1 MPSRRRGALSSAL
14 LVAAN
19 ILIPASILIFGAG
32 FFPYKPLLP
41 GFADYSDAGLQY
53 YGQDAVP
60 AKFDKLVFMVVDALR
75 SDFVYTAESGFKFT
89 QSLMRE
95 GAAFPFTAH
104 ATSPTVTMPRLK
116 AITTGS
122 IPSFLDVVLNLNE
135 GDESASLASQDTWL
149 AQMKRKN
156 TGKLVMYGD
165 DTWLKLFPGTFD
177 RAEGTTSFFVSDF
190 TEVDN
195 NVTRHIPDELK
206 RDDWNA
212 MVLHYLGL
220 DHIGHKGGPRSPHM
234 IPKQREMD
242 QVIKQIYTAIETE
255 EHLGST
261 LFVVCG
267 DHGMNDAGNH
277 GASSA
282 GETSPALVFMSPR
295 LKQIRTIFQ
304 APLPEDEEFEYYTL
318 VEQSDIAPTLA
329 ALLGFP
335 VPKNNLGALIPDLLP
350 FWSDKEQAQLLM
362 QNAGQIMKVA
372 GAAFG
377 DQTLESIQGDDGRSP
392 TDAQQLAKQFLSFQA
407 GYKEKV
413 DKDAD
418 SSDMVTPIL
427 KWLRNSQSFLS
438 GMASNYNTP
447 RMLLGQAASI
457 AALALAI
464 FAAAY
469 SVNDTSTSFTPF
481 ALTLTTYAIMMFAS
495 SYVEEEHHFWYWAT
509 TAWFGY
515 LGLRGLK
522 RTSSSPTIQT
532 LSTTALLL
540 VTRLIRSWN
549 QTGQKFAGEP
559 DVVKL
564 FLRTNPVLLWSLVIL
579 TYLWIHQSLVY
590 GFSGLPIWLSFAAAT
605 GLVLAAFTFK
615 VAFTLE
621 DAPEIVT
628 DPIKKVLELSFTT
641 TTTTTTQG
649 AVDLIS
655 RARAVFIGV
664 GLLTGTTLLFMLSR
678 RRISLGQPGTYTL
691 LTLLTLILVTQSRTT
706 SIPLLMLSNLQFR
719 LLLHQLEGLSP
730 VEISLSALLLQ
741 YSSFFAFGGTN
752 AISSVDLSS
761 AYNGVA
767 EYSAVSVGVLTFISN
782 WSGPV
787 WWMLASTIL
796 LLSKREELLR
806 VKSREAKEEEEE
818 EKGGG
823 GIQNLWKGH
832 VAVLTVFAAGSV
844 AAVMAACAVLRTH
857 LFVWTVFS
865 PKYLYVVAWSLGQ
878 HLVVN
883 VLVGG
888 LFYWLGVVE
897 GIS

>member
-1 MPSRRRGALSSAL
+1 MSPRRHGALSSAL

-19 ILIPASILIFGAG
+19 FLIPASILIFGAG

-41 GFADYSDAGLQY
+41 GFADYSDNGLQY
-53 YGQDAVP
+53 EPRSVP

-75 SDFVYTAESGFKFT
+75 SDFVYTADSGFKFT

-116 AITTGS
+116 AMTTGS

-149 AQMKRKN
+149 VQMKRKN
-156 TGKLVMYGD
+156 TGELVMYGD
-165 DTWLKLFPGTFD
+165 DTWLKLFPGIFD

-195 NVTRHIPDELK
+195 NVTRHVPDELK
-206 RDDWNA
+206 NDDWNT

-234 IPKQREMD
+234 VPKQREMD
-242 QVIKQIYTAIETE
+242 EVIKQIYTAIDTE
-255 EHLGST
+255 EHLSST

-282 GETSPALVFMSPR
+282 GETSPALIFITPK

-304 APLPEDEEFEYYTL
+304 APLPEDQDFEYYTV

-335 VPKNNLGALIPDLLP
+335 IPKNNLGALIPDLLP
-350 FWSDKEQAQLLM
+350 FWSSKEQVKLLM
-362 QNAGQIMKVA
+362 QNAAQIMKVA
-372 GAAFG
+372 SAAFG
-377 DQTLESIQGDDGRSP
+377 DHMSEGVHGDGQSL
-392 TDAQQLAKQFLSFQA
+392 TDAQQLAQQFASFQTSYNERA
-407 GYKEKV
+407 L
-413 DKDAD
+413 KDD
-418 SSDMVTPIL
+418 DVSDMTKPL
-427 KWLRNSQSFLS
+427 LEWLRKSQGCLS
-438 GMASNYNTP
+438 GMASNYD
-447 RMLLGQAASI
+447 MSKMVLGQVIAI
-457 AALALAI
+457 AAIVLAI
-464 FAAAY
+464 FAAAWG
-469 SVNDTSTSFTPF
+469 VNDTCASFTPF
-481 ALTLTTYAIMMFAS
+481 SLTLTAYGVMMFAS

-515 LGLRGLK
+515 VGLRGLK
-522 RTSSSPTIQT
+522 RGTTSSPTIHT
-532 LSTTALLL
+532 LSTAALLL

-559 DVVKL
+559 DIVKL
-564 FLRTNPVLLWSLVIL
+564 FLRSNPVLLWTLVIV
-579 TYLWIHQSLVY
+579 TYLWIHQNLVY

-628 DPIKKVLELSFTT
+628 DFIRKVLELNF
-641 TTTTTTQG
+641 TQG
-649 AVDLIS
+649 ADLIS
-655 RARAVFIGV
+655 RARAVFIGI
-664 GLLTGTTLLFMLSR
+664 GLLTGTTLIFMFSK

-691 LTLLTLILVTQSRTT
+691 LTLLTLLLVTQSRTT
-706 SIPLLMLSNLQFR
+706 NIPLLLLSNLQFK
-719 LLLHQLEGLSP
+719 LLLFQLEGLSP
-730 VEISLSALLLQ
+730 AEISLSALLLQ

-752 AISSVDLSS
+752 AVSSVDLSS

-767 EYSAVSVGVLTFISN
+767 EYSALSVGILTFISN

-787 WWMLASTIL
+787 WWMLASAIL
-796 LLSKREELLR
+796 LLSKREELR
-806 VKSREAKEEEEE
+806 VKAK
-818 EKGGG
+818 KGK
-823 GIQNLWKGH
+823 INLWKGH
-832 VAVLTVFAAGSV
+832 VAVLTVFVAGSV
-844 AAVMAACAVLRTH
+844 VAVMAACAVLRTH
-857 LFVWTVFS
+857 LFIWTVFS

-883 VLVGG
+883 VLGGG

-897 GIS
+897 GSR

>member
-1 MPSRRRGALSSAL
+1 MPSRRNGALSSML
-14 LVAAN
+14 LIAAN
-19 ILIPASILIFGAG
+19 ILIPVSILIFGAG

-41 GFADYSDAGLQY
+41 GFADHTDNALQ
-53 YGQDAVP
+53 YGQDAVVP

-75 SDFVYTAESGFKFT
+75 SDFVYTVESGFTFT

-149 AQMKRKN
+149 VQMKRKN
-156 TGKLVMYGD
+156 AGKLVMYGD

-177 RAEGTTSFFVSDF
+177 RADGTTSFFVSDF

-206 RDDWNA
+206 KDDWNT

-242 QVIKQIYTAIETE
+242 DIVKQIYTAIETE
-255 EHLGST
+255 EHLSST

-282 GETSPALVFMSPR
+282 GETSPALVFMSPK

-304 APLPEDEEFEYYTL
+304 APLPEDEDFEYYNL
-318 VEQSDIAPTLA
+318 VEQSDTAPTLA

-335 VPKNNLGALIPDLLP
+335 IPKNNLGALIPDLLP
-350 FWSDKEQAQLLM
+350 FWPEEQQVQLLM
-362 QNAGQIMKVA
+362 QNAAQIMKVA
-372 GAAFG
+372 SAAFG
-377 DQTLESIQGDDGRSP
+377 DQLLESDSPSP
-392 TDAQQLAKQFLSFQA
+392 TDAQQLAQQFSSFQST
-407 GYKEKV
+407 YKKKL
-413 DKDAD
+413 DNKAD
-418 SSDMVTPIL
+418 TSDMVKPLL

-438 GMASNYNTP
+438 GMASNYNLP
-447 RMLLGQAASI
+447 KMFLGQATSI
-457 AALALAI
+457 LAI
-464 FAAAY
+464 TLAILATAY
-469 SVNDTSTSFTPF
+469 STPYSSPSEFLPF
-481 ALTLTTYAIMMFAS
+481 AFILSLYAIMMFAS
-495 SYVEEEHHFWYWAT
+495 SYVEEEHHFWYWTT
-509 TAWFGY
+509 TAWFAY
-515 LGLRGLK
+515 LGLRRRLNSF
-522 RTSSSPTIQT
+522 SSSTIQT
-532 LSTTALLL
+532 LSTIALL
-540 VTRLIRSWN
+540 VITRLIRSWN
-549 QTGQKFAGEP
+549 QTGQKYAGEP
-559 DVVKL
+559 DIVKL
-564 FLRTNPVLLWSLVIL
+564 FLHTNPALLWAIVIL
-579 TYLWIHQSLVY
+579 TYLWIHQNLVY

-621 DAPEIVT
+621 DAPEIV
-628 DPIKKVLELSFTT
+628 PGFIRKILELNF
-641 TTTTTTQG
+641 TQG
-649 AVDLIS
+649 ADLIS
-655 RARAVFIGV
+655 RARAVFIGI
-664 GLLTGTTLLFMLSR
+664 GLLTGTTLLFMLSK
-678 RRISLGQPGTYTL
+678 RRISMGQPGTYTL
-691 LTLLTLILVTQSRTT
+691 LSLLSLVLVTQSRTT
-706 SIPLLMLSNLQFR
+706 NIPLVMLSNMQFR
-719 LLLHQLEGLSP
+719 LLLHQLESISAG
-730 VEISLSALLLQ
+730 EISLSMILLQ

-752 AISSVDLSS
+752 AVSSVDLSS

-767 EYSAVSVGVLTFISN
+767 EYSVLSVGVLTFISN

-787 WWMLASTIL
+787 WWMLAGGIL
-796 LLSKREELLR
+796 LLSKREELLLR
-806 VKSREAKEEEEE
+806 GQK
-818 EKGGG
+818 
-823 GIQNLWKGH
+823 NDLWKGH
-832 VAVLTVFAAGSV
+832 VGLLSVFAAGSV
-844 AAVMAACAVLRTH
+844 VAVMGACAVLRSH

-865 PKYLYVVAWSLGQ
+865 PKYLYVAAWSLGQ

-883 VLVGG
+883 LFLGG
-888 LFYWLGVVE
+888 VFYWLGVVE
-897 GIS
+897 VS